1 MNLRSIRLRMTLL
14 FTLLSAIA
22 VAVLALVGVR
32 VGTERIDDGAPR
44 EAEVKVSDVIARQVM
59 GADQTADNSW
69 IVHIEG
75 EPGNDDDG
83 ADWSFAVAESWVE
96 PPLYSVASGALE
108 WDISYTEF
116 EQDGTRYLAFGK
128 RIDDVETA
136 VTAVD
141 LTYYEDRASSLRLRL
156 TLAALGT
163 VLGIAIIGWFVSG
176 RALRPIRAANARQ
189 RDFIADAAHEMR
201 TPLAVIRA
209 SASQALSKP
218 REPDEYVGAL
228 HEIESASE
236 SAGAA
241 VNELLE
247 LARIDS
253 GQFAPRVAPM
263 RLDLLVEEVVAGIRV
278 DGCTLTA
285 TSDAAI
291 TVDADYGL
299 LRHAVENV
307 VRNAT
312 TRSTEVAAKAQVDGK
327 RAVIEVTDNGPGFPP
342 ELLPDVFERF
352 RRGDQRGSSG
362 LGLAIARSIMV
373 SHHGGTEAGNR
384 DPADGGGAVVRLWI
398 RAGDD
403 RRGHN

>member
-1 MNLRSIRLRMTLL
+1 M
-14 FTLLSAIA
+14 
-22 VAVLALVGVR
+22 
-32 VGTERIDDGAPR
+32 
-44 EAEVKVSDVIARQVM
+44 
-59 GADQTADNSW
+59 
-69 IVHIEG
+69 
-75 EPGNDDDG
+75 
-83 ADWSFAVAESWVE
+83 
-96 PPLYSVASGALE
+96 
-108 WDISYTEF
+108 
-116 EQDGTRYLAFGK
+116 
-128 RIDDVETA
+128 
-136 VTAVD
+136 TAVD

-163 VLGIAIIGWFVSG
+163 VLGIAIVGWFVSG

-218 REPDEYVGAL
+218 RQADEYVGAL

-285 TSDAAI
+285 ASEAAI

-312 TRSTEVAAKAQVDGK
+312 TAVDRGG
-327 RAVIEVTDNGPGFPP
+327 RQGP
-342 ELLPDVFERF
+342 
-352 RRGDQRGSSG
+352 RRGEASG
-362 LGLAIARSIMV
+362 
-373 SHHGGTEAGNR
+373 
-384 DPADGGGAVVRLWI
+384 
-398 RAGDD
+398 
-403 RRGHN
+403 RRGHRQRSRLPGRSAARRLRALPAGRPAGLERARPGDRPLDHGVAPR

>member
-1 MNLRSIRLRMTLL
+1 MNLRAIRLRMTLL

-22 VAVLALVGVR
+22 VAALAMVAVR
-32 VGTERIDDGAPR
+32 VGTERIDDGAAR
-44 EAEVKVSDVIARQVM
+44 EAEIKVSDVIARHLQGVE
-59 GADQTADNSW
+59 QTADNAW

-75 EPGNDDDG
+75 EPGNEDDG
-83 ADWSFAVAESWVE
+83 SDYATAVNADHWVE

-108 WDISYTEF
+108 WDIAYSEF

-128 RIDDVETA
+128 RIDDVDSA

-141 LTYYEDRASSLRLRL
+141 LNYYEDRASSLRLRL

-163 VLGIAIIGWFVSG
+163 VLGIAIVGWFVSG

-253 GQFAPRVAPM
+253 GQFAPRLAPM

-285 TSDAAI
+285 ASEAAI
-291 TVDADYGL
+291 TVDADYAL

-307 VRNAT
+307 VRNAAA
-312 TRSTEVAAKAQVDGK
+312 RASEVSVKARVAGK
-327 RAVIEVTDNGPGFPP
+327 RAVVDVTDNGPGFPD
-342 ELLPDVFERF
+342 ELLPSVFERF

-362 LGLAIARSIMV
+362 LGLAIARSIV
-373 SHHGGTEAGNR
+373 VAH
-384 DPADGGGAVVRLWI
+384 GGGAEAANRAEPGTAGAVVSLQLPYSPR
-398 RAGDD
+398 
-403 RRGHN
+403 

>member
-22 VAVLALVGVR
+22 VAVLAIVGVR

-75 EPGNDDDG
+75 EPGNDEDG
-83 ADWSFAVAESWVE
+83 GDWSYVVADSWVE
-96 PPLYSVASGALE
+96 PPLYSVARGALE
-108 WDISYTEF
+108 WDVASTEF

-128 RIDDVETA
+128 RIDDVEAA
-136 VTAVD
+136 VTAID
-141 LTYYEDRASSLRLRL
+141 LTYYDDRASSLRLRL

-163 VLGIAIIGWFVSG
+163 VLGIAVIGWFVSG

-209 SASQALSKP
+209 SASQALSKA

-285 TSDAAI
+285 TSEAAF

-312 TRSTEVAAKAQVDGK
+312 TRSTDVAVKALVDGK

-362 LGLAIARSIMV
+362 LGLAIARSIML
-373 SHHGGTEAGNR
+373 SHGGGTEAGNR
-384 DPADGGGAVVRLWI
+384 APDDGGGAVVRLWL
-398 RAGDD
+398 RLGAG
-403 RRGHN
+403 RRV

>member
-1 MNLRSIRLRMTLL
+1 MNLRSIRVRMTLL

-22 VAVLALVGVR
+22 VAVLAVVAVR
-32 VGTERIDDGAPR
+32 VGTERIDDGAAR
-44 EAEVKVSDVIARQVM
+44 EAEVKVSDVIARHVQD
-59 GADQTADNSW
+59 AEQTADNSW

-75 EPGNDDDG
+75 AAGEGDD
-83 ADWSFAVAESWVE
+83 DWSFAVAESWVE
-96 PPLYSVASGALE
+96 PPLFSVASGAQE
-108 WDISYTEF
+108 WDIGYTEF

-128 RIDDVETA
+128 KIDELETA

-156 TLAALGT
+156 TLAAFGT
-163 VLGIAIIGWFVSG
+163 VLGIAVIGWFVSG

-312 TRSTEVAAKAQVDGK
+312 TRSTEVAAKALVDGT

-373 SHHGGTEAGNR
+373 SHRGGTEAGNR
-384 DPADGGGAVVRLWI
+384 ATDDGGGAVVRLWMP
-398 RAGDD
+398 RSSG
-403 RRGHN
+403 